1 MNDASSGQPDGD
13 EDGYELGETN
23 RTRCLQNVEVLEDVR
38 DRHQSQG
45 SEEPQSDPR
54 PIEIYRHKGRWYR
67 KVVHERIHLQHEPQL
82 VTGGD
87 KLRESYERR
96 MCDLF
101 VCFTCVIYLNH
112 QLNKYYFSS
121 ESHFERFSQIQ
132 IKKNKE

>member
-13 EDGYELGETN
+13 EDGYELGEAN
-23 RTRCLQNVEVLEDVR
+23 GARCLQNVEVLEDVR

-54 PIEIYRHKGRWYR
+54 PIEIYRHEGRWYR

-87 KLRESYERR
+87 KLPKNR
-96 MCDLF
+96 DG
-101 VCFTCVIYLNH
+101 
-112 QLNKYYFSS
+112 K
-121 ESHFERFSQIQ
+121 QIQ
-132 IKKNKE
+132 MRAWTNEAVS